1 MADRKTFAIKGMTC
15 AACVAANDL
24 AVNKLNALTNIS
36 VDSVQACYMLLAG
49 LCFRQFL
56 RQPPCP

>member
-24 AVNKLNALTNIS
+24 AVNKLNAVTNIS

-49 LCFRQFL
+49 FCFRQFL